1 MNIRILGLTSPQQQ
15 IHEAEKY
22 NVTSSCV
29 LIVAASSKDSA
40 VRRTRLY
47 QPPEDKSAPRYL
59 ASELLCLNFF
69 ELS

>member
-1 MNIRILGLTSPQQQ
+1 MNIRILGLTSPQQ

-22 NVTSSCV
+22 NVTSCV
-29 LIVAASSKDSA
+29 LTVAASSEDSA

-69 ELS
+69 ELN

>member
-1 MNIRILGLTSPQQQ
+1 MNIRILGLTSAQQ

-22 NVTSSCV
+22 NVTSCV
-29 LIVAASSKDSA
+29 LIVAASSEDSA

-69 ELS
+69 ELN